1 MGLLIPGLISGVLGM
16 VLGIVAALLV
26 ITQAMKRSPWDIHDE
41 DSYQEHQGFSF
52 DAIAAPL
59 VLFTA
64 LLTLL
69 LGLGALDETI
79 WPPFAVVGDVL
90 GVVVLLFSVFLV
102 ARNRAR
108 ARAGLAAEVGPTD
121 ERAETDR
128 PA

>member
-1 MGLLIPGLISGVLGM
+1 MGLLIPGWTSGVLGM
-16 VLGIVAALLV
+16 VLGTLAALLV
-26 ITQAMKRSPWDIHDE
+26 IVQAMKRSPWDIHDE

-79 WPPFAVVGDVL
+79 WPPFAVIGDAL
-90 GVVVLLFSVFLV
+90 GVLVLLFSAFRV
-102 ARNRAR
+102 ARSRS
-108 ARAGLAAEVGPTD
+108 EVGP
-121 ERAETDR
+121 RSR
-128 PA
+128 